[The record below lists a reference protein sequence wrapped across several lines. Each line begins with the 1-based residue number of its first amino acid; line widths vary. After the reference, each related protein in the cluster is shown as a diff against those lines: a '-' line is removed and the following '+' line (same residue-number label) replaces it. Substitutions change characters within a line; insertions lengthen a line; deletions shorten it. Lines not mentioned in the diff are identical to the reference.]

1 MKTTKTMTAKQMLN
15 EANFKFMNE
24 VLGWFFDCLKIG
36 LQLGFFNADNVDT
49 LFEQILK
56 KNYDKTVESK
66 LAEFDYLIDAS
77 SFPSFDEFIEKN
89 SDKLNMVRNDI
100 KDFLKAA

>member
-1 MKTTKTMTAKQMLN
+1 MTTTMTMTGKQMLN
-15 EANFKFMNE
+15 EANFKFMYE
-24 VLGWFFDCLKIG
+24 VSGEFDNRLALGVLDG
-36 LQLGFFNADNVDT
+36 RFNSDNIDT

-56 KNYDKTVESK
+56 ESYDDILVKK
-66 LAEFDYLIDAS
+66 LAEFSYLVDAS

-89 SDKLNMVRNDI
+89 YDELNMVLNDI

>member
-1 MKTTKTMTAKQMLN
+1 MKTTMTTTSKEMLN

-24 VLGWFFDCLKIG
+24 VFGLFCEGLKVG
-36 LQLGFFNADNVDT
+36 LNQGIFNTDNFDT
-49 LFEQILK
+49 LFDKLLK
-56 KNYDKTVESK
+56 RTYDNKVEAK
-66 LAEFDYLIDAS
+66 LAEFSYLIDAS

-89 SDKLNMVRNDI
+89 SDELNMLRNDI